1 MFRMTYLNVMDY
13 KHHYFEA
20 DQAVAQEIVEKVNN
34 ILELKFSPVRK
45 EFVFTQE
52 KKALQKR
59 DSIKRES
66 MKASHH

>member
-1 MFRMTYLNVMDY
+1 MFRLTYLNGADY
-13 KHHYFEA
+13 KQHYFET
-20 DQAVAQEIVEKVNN
+20 DQTMATEIVEKVNN

-66 MKASHH
+66 SLKLGL